1 MAHLHL
7 ISTLNASDLTEQIS
21 RYTQPGDKLLFIA
34 DSVIQLLKPEIVQS
48 ITTTKLEVYVLKNDL
63 ACRGITHNISD
74 IIVQI
79 DELTMVELSCTCDKI
94 ISW

>member
-7 ISTLNASDLTEQIS
+7 ISTLNADNLANQIS

-34 DSVIQLLKPEIVQS
+34 DSVIQLLKPEVVQL
-48 ITTTKLEVYVLKNDL
+48 ITTAKLTVYALKADL
-63 ACRGITHNISD
+63 ACRGIASNISD

-79 DELTMVELSCTCDKI
+79 DDQTMIELSCKCDKI